1 MSSYQVGKGNLLQ
14 NISGGKLM
22 LQECKKREKEKT
34 WKTYTKRMYI
44 TQVGKERRKDFLPG
58 RKIKLTKENREEN
71 LHTQNV
77 HNIGRKGIQMFL
89 LGRKMKLTTVKRT
102 EGKTYTHKTYTTQV
116 QERKGIQDILPG
128 RKIKLT
134 KENRGKNLLS
144 RNAVKKK
151 QIKLSAENLQ
161 RRKSR

>member
-14 NISGGKLM
+14 KRSGGKLM

-44 TQVGKERRKDFLPG
+44 TQVEKERRKDFLPG

-77 HNIGRKGIQMFL
+77 HNIGRKGIQNFL
-89 LGRKMKLTTVKRT
+89 L
-102 EGKTYTHKTYTTQV
+102 
-116 QERKGIQDILPG
+116 G

-134 KENRGKNLLS
+134 KENRG
-144 RNAVKKK
+144 
-151 QIKLSAENLQ
+151 ENLHTQ
-161 RRKSR
+161 NLHNIGIGKERNIGHLTRQENQTY